1 MKKIREFNFS
11 KARRVTPQENQM
23 FREAIEKTFH
33 IKRRS
38 RGRPPKEQDKYQ
50 DIHIR
55 LHPKAIQW
63 ARTQAKK
70 KGIGYQTII
79 NETLL
84 HHAA

>member
-1 MKKIREFNFS
+1 MKKIREFDFS

-23 FREAIEKTFH
+23 FRKAIEDTFH
-33 IKRRS
+33 IKRRP
-38 RGRPPKEQDKYQ
+38 RGRPPKEEGKYQ

-55 LHPKAIQW
+55 LHPKALQW
-63 ARTQAKK
+63 ARIQAKK
-70 KGIGYQTII
+70 RGMGYQTII